1 QEIVDQAVLGKIEAV
16 LDEEMIG
23 WAVDEVMAHLTG
35 GQDEHT
41 RRRAELEQEL
51 GRVDH
56 RVERALDE
64 LLDAAELAPA
74 LKARVKAEQAR
85 KATLQGEIARL
96 DSLRAATVDVE
107 RL

>member
-1 QEIVDQAVLGKIEAV
+1 MSIRD
-16 LDEEMIG
+16 
-23 WAVDEVMAHLTG
+23 G
-35 GQDEHT
+35 G
-41 RRRAELEQEL
+41 RARSRA

-85 KATLQGEIARL
+85 KAGLQAEIARL
-96 DSLRAATVDVE
+96 DSLRLRRSTSTVSGPT
-107 RL
+107 